1 MTYSHTPTDR
11 FPELYN
17 DFHLNLEDIPQPKT
31 SDALPLNFVDAP
43 YMKMEVLYI
52 EWTGLAVNDVLFAQ
66 TVVYI
71 AVQIDVRYAAVHD
84 IVGHYAL
91 ARNVSQ
97 LVAHIVVEARKVH
110 IVVQKVCIVDVWN
123 WGSELDGKNW

>member
-1 MTYSHTPTDR
+1 
-11 FPELYN
+11 
-17 DFHLNLEDIPQPKT
+17 
-31 SDALPLNFVDAP
+31 
-43 YMKMEVLYI
+43 MEVLYI

-123 WGSELDGKNW
+123 WGSELDGKNWGSELVWRNLGSELDVKNSGCSDYVVGWSWPDRYRERRRYPLID